1 MTDRL
6 AGLLQH
12 YALRARV
19 FHSGSLCGSKLYDD
33 DSGHIHL
40 LRAGTVDVSSP
51 AHGPLHLERPS
62 LLFYPRPT
70 PHRIDAGAGAGVPV
84 DLLCA
89 MVELGSA
96 AGNPLAQA
104 LPLVS
109 VLDLSE
115 LPQLTHLLEMLFD
128 EAGGN
133 HCGRQVAIDRL
144 CELVL
149 IHLLRELMDR
159 GSTNAGLLA
168 GLADPRLARALSAIH
183 EAPGRP
189 WSLTSLASLAGM
201 SRARFASA
209 FRDQIGCTPGH
220 YLAHWRVQVACNL
233 LRRGRPVGHI
243 ADEVGYGSAQA
254 LARAFR
260 THLGY
265 SPSVWLRQQ
274 MPA

>member
-1 MTDRL
+1 
-6 AGLLQH
+6 
-12 YALRARV
+12 
-19 FHSGSLCGSKLYDD
+19 
-33 DSGHIHL
+33 
-40 LRAGTVDVSSP
+40 P

>member
-6 AGLLQH
+6 AGLLAH

-33 DSGHIHL
+33 DTGHIHL
-40 LRAGTVDVSSP
+40 LRAGTAAVSSP
-51 AHGPLHLERPS
+51 THGPLRLDRPS

-70 PHRIDAGAGAGVPV
+70 PHRIDPVDNAAV

-89 MVELGSA
+89 MVEFGSA
-96 AGNPLAQA
+96 AGNPLARA
-104 LPLVS
+104 LPRVS
-109 VLDLSE
+109 VLDLGE
-115 LPQLTHLLEMLFD
+115 LPQLTHVLELLFD
-128 EAGGN
+128 EAAAD
-133 HCGRQVAIDRL
+133 HCGRQAAIDRL

-159 GSTNAGLLA
+159 GSADAGLLA
-168 GLADPRLARALSAIH
+168 GLAEPRLARALSAIH
-183 EAPGRP
+183 DAPGRA
-189 WSLTSLASLAGM
+189 WSLAALASLAGM

-209 FRDQIGCTPGH
+209 FRDRIGCTPGQ
-220 YLAHWRVQVACNL
+220 YLAQWRIQVACNL
-233 LRRGRPVGHI
+233 LRRGRPMGLI

-260 THLGY
+260 AHLGC
-265 SPSVWLRQQ
+265 SPSAWLGRQEL
-274 MPA
+274 P

>member
-6 AGLLQH
+6 AGLLRH
-12 YALRARV
+12 YVLRARV
-19 FHSGSLCGSKLYDD
+19 FHSGSLCGSKLYDE
-33 DSGHIHL
+33 DSGYIHL
-40 LRAGTVDVSSP
+40 LRAGAVDVSSR
-51 AHGPLHLERPS
+51 AHGPLRLERPS

-70 PHRIDAGAGAGVPV
+70 PHRIDADDDAPA

-109 VLDLSE
+109 VLDLCE

-133 HCGRQVAIDRL
+133 HCGRQAAIDRL

-159 GSTNAGLLA
+159 GSASAGLLA
-168 GLADPRLARALSAIH
+168 GLAEPRLARTLSAIH
-183 EAPGRP
+183 DAPGRP

-220 YLAHWRVQVACNL
+220 YLAHWRIQVACNL

-260 THLGY
+260 THLGC
-265 SPSVWLRQQ
+265 SPLVWLRRQT
-274 MPA
+274 PD

>member
-6 AGLLQH
+6 AGLLRH
-12 YALRARV
+12 YVLRARV
-19 FHSGSLCGSKLYDD
+19 FHSGSLCGSKLYDE
-33 DSGHIHL
+33 DSGYIHL
-40 LRAGTVDVSSP
+40 LRAGAVDVSSR
-51 AHGPLHLERPS
+51 AHGPLRLERPS

-70 PHRIDAGAGAGVPV
+70 PHRIDADDDAPV

-109 VLDLSE
+109 VLDLCE
-115 LPQLTHLLEMLFD
+115 LPQLTNLLEMLFD

-133 HCGRQVAIDRL
+133 HCGRQAAIDRL

-159 GSTNAGLLA
+159 GSASAGLLA
-168 GLADPRLARALSAIH
+168 GLAEPRLARTLSAIH
-183 EAPGRP
+183 DAPGQP

-220 YLAHWRVQVACNL
+220 YLAHWRIQVACNL

-260 THLGY
+260 THLGC
-265 SPSVWLRQQ
+265 SPLVWLRRQT
-274 MPA
+274 PD